1 MYNILIEVHGIN
13 NDRAPQNFSR
23 IKSVVK
29 AGLRTY

>member
-1 MYNILIEVHGIN
+1 MYNILVEGHRIN
-13 NDRAPQNFSR
+13 NDRAPLNFNR